1 MGRPGSPS
9 PVRLRR
15 MAPLSG
21 GAVLGALLAHDF
33 FIETCFQFFKPLPL
47 LFTHPFGRHPAGL
60 CYHPGNV
67 LLGEHRLRL
76 LLLLGPDAGRRTGFV
91 HQINGLVR

>member
-15 MAPLSG
+15 MAP
-21 GAVLGALLAHDF
+21 ATAAAARCWPDF
-33 FIETCFQFFKPLPL
+33 FIETGFQFFKPLPL
-47 LFTHPFGRHPAGL
+47 LFTHLFGRHPAGL

-67 LLGEHRLRL
+67 LLGEHRLGL

>member
-15 MAPLSG
+15 
-21 GAVLGALLAHDF
+21 LLAHDF
-33 FIETCFQFFKPLPL
+33 FIETGFQFFKPLPL
-47 LFTHPFGRHPAGL
+47 LFTHLFGRHPAGL